1 MLKSLDCKRRT
12 HFRKFRCLSKTQAKA
27 EFRWYKDIEWP
38 GFAHFCQMYTN
49 VEGIPHIAQ
58 NMIRKNLSNKEK
70 NESTHIK
77 KNGWLQF
84 IRNFPILYSPYFWGL
99 CICVS
104 VTQNKYL
111 HQNNRDKWQIS
122 FGRCGRA
129 VLFLK

>member
-77 KNGWLQF
+77 KMGGCNSYVIFQF
-84 IRNFPILYSPYFWGL
+84 YTHLIFGGCVFVLVSPKTNIYIRTI
-99 CICVS
+99 
-104 VTQNKYL
+104 VTSGKL
-111 HQNNRDKWQIS
+111 
-122 FGRCGRA
+122 
-129 VLFLK
+129 VLVDVVEQCFF